1 MPLEHW
7 PPSSCR
13 KKLASFSFALAVPSE
28 CPPSG
33 SLPGQRFLVIQVI
46 AQMTPPLRS
55 PSDCVNQSSCPLF
68 SPFPFFYS
76 LAPGA
81 LSRPNQTPR
90 ADCDRGCG
98 SGPGQ
103 GAGLPGPRKGQLF
116 DAGYHVLEY
125 LVQSYCLMKGWKDLG
140 PKACNELRE
149 ATSQSPA
156 PQEDEPMAGLYIS

>member
-1 MPLEHW
+1 MLVTHF
-7 PPSSCR
+7 
-13 KKLASFSFALAVPSE
+13 FSLDPVPTW
-28 CPPSG
+28 
-33 SLPGQRFLVIQVI
+33 GQGNQLV
-46 AQMTPPLRS
+46 M
-55 PSDCVNQSSCPLF
+55 N
-68 SPFPFFYS
+68 
-76 LAPGA
+76 GG
-81 LSRPNQTPR
+81 LSRKNSSLVQLTRP
-90 ADCDRGCG
+90 GCG